1 MRQSAFNEAE
11 VYSWQELKL
20 PQEEA
25 AEEEAAEEEEE
36 EEEEEV
42 GGLIRTKC
50 TTRARHVTKKS
61 FNRT

>member
-1 MRQSAFNEAE
+1 MKQSAFNEAE
-11 VYSWQELKL
+11 VYSWQEL
-20 PQEEA
+20 PQ
-25 AEEEAAEEEEE
+25 EEAAEEEEE

>member
-36 EEEEEV
+36 EEEEV